1 MKKSSKQKQ
10 KLSFKFLKDQSIQNE
25 QMFKNYRLLF
35 EKLHKKAKQTYD
47 QSLHKD
53 CQNDMKR
60 IWQKMKEIT
69 VKSKLNFNRFPQ
81 MLMVR
86 L

>member
-1 MKKSSKQKQ
+1 MKKSSNQKQ

-53 CQNDMKR
+53 CQNDMKCT
-60 IWQKMKEIT
+60 WQKMKEIT